1 MADCIFCK
9 IINKEIPSEIIYEDK
24 DVVCFK
30 DINPVAPI
38 HLLVIPKKHLN
49 NLNSANQ
56 DDESLLGHVL
66 LIIQKLAFEFGI
78 AKSGYRVVANNGIDA
93 GQIVN
98 HLHFHIIGGQ
108 MSPDFA

>member
-1 MADCIFCK
+1 
-9 IINKEIPSEIIYEDK
+9 DK
-24 DVVCFK
+24 
-30 DINPVAPI
+30 
-38 HLLVIPKKHLN
+38 
-49 NLNSANQ
+49 
-56 DDESLLGHVL
+56 SLLGHIL
-66 LIIQKLAFEFGI
+66 LVGQKLAFEFGI